1 MIAQKDYTRKMHML
15 GCVPGI
21 NCNGDMG
28 RHLGKLTGSLVDAK
42 RLVGKQRAEWK
53 TLTNRIVR

>member
-1 MIAQKDYTRKMHML
+1 MHML